1 MFYRHFLDVEG
12 VECCGADDHLQAFAV
27 RCRFWYLFIDAFD
40 EIAVACRQQPIL
52 QEELKLTHDVT
63 CNSQCSFVSHEM
75 EQVRTR
81 IKRFSCLLVPRD
93 FDGFTLNKI
102 KDSNGV
108 CRATQGPLKYIS
120 NISDFT
126 LRKWFTFC

>member
-40 EIAVACRQQPIL
+40 EVAVACRQQPIL

-63 CNSQCSFVSHEM
+63 LTFEVFVRFTRDGTGANENQEVLVSS
-75 EQVRTR
+75 RPSRFRKFR
-81 IKRFSCLLVPRD
+81 IK
-93 FDGFTLNKI
+93 
-102 KDSNGV
+102 
-108 CRATQGPLKYIS
+108 
-120 NISDFT
+120 
-126 LRKWFTFC
+126 